1 MMPPRPRLYLVDAF
15 NLIFRAYHA
24 RQRMGAP
31 PMRTS
36 RGSSTEAIYI
46 FHNMIRKI
54 QRVYAPDALA
64 AAYES
69 EGPTLRDQAFEAY
82 KANRTETPQELKEQF
97 PAIERMLAAMG
108 VPVLKLAGYEADD
121 IIGTVARRA
130 SAAGFE
136 VTIVSS
142 DKDMLQL
149 VGDGVSM
156 LDPMKNDTLYDP
168 QKVKSFK
175 GVLPER
181 IADLLALC
189 GDPVDNIPGAPGI
202 GDKGAVQLLDEYG
215 SLDNL
220 LEHATEVQRKAYR
233 ESLLNHRNQILLS
246 KSLTTIE
253 CNAPLEL
260 DIESLRVQ
268 PPDRETLEAFYR
280 EYEFLSFLKDLETA
294 SPSDPAP
301 VTRESVP
308 IETVQDLAQFFVA
321 TPESE
326 SVALV
331 LAAPV
336 APVSAPVPPAAAPVQ
351 GELSPEPQP
360 SIASGAEPAEKAA
373 VLPSL
378 EIAAAVATAHA
389 TAAIP
394 PALLPHLLAA
404 IEKRPITVYDY
415 KSLLSSGALRE
426 RQAPVEDL
434 LLNAFLIF
442 AEPSACEFASLC
454 TRLLSGPAPADP
466 VSRAVAVHAVAATLR
481 PDLNDDYKRVYQTI
495 DLPLAPVLARMER
508 AGIRLDR
515 KMLAELSQSMETAID
530 GLSATIFKEARHTF
544 NINSPQ
550 QLGKVLFEELG
561 LPVQGKTGK
570 TKSYSTAADVLET
583 LAPAHPIAQTILDYR
598 QVTKLKGTYVD
609 ALPLL
614 MDSRGR
620 VHTTFNPAG
629 AATGRLSSSNP
640 NLQNIPI
647 RTDLGRDIRAAFVPE
662 PGWTLLA
669 ADYSQIELRLLA
681 HFSGDPVL
689 VDSFRHNEDIH
700 TRTASEVFGV
710 APLMVTPEMRRNAKA
725 VNFGI
730 VYGQTSFGLAA
741 QLGVSRDEAEHYI
754 KGYFERYAGVRKWLD
769 HTIAEVRERGYTLTL
784 HGRRRTIPDIQS
796 TNVNARNFAER
807 TAVNTPLQ
815 GTASDLI
822 KLAMIRIDA
831 DLREAG
837 MRSRMLLQV
846 HDELVLECPPE
857 ELEAASKLVKRRM
870 EGVAQLKVPLLV
882 ETGTGTNWRDA
893 K

>member
-97 PAIERMLAAMG
+97 PAIERMLGAMG
-108 VPVLKLAGYEADD
+108 VSVLKLAGYEADD

-130 SAAGFE
+130 SAAGFD

-156 LDPMKNDTLYDP
+156 LDMMKNDTLYDP
-168 QKVKSFK
+168 QKVKAFK

-215 SLDNL
+215 SLENL
-220 LEHATEVQRKAYR
+220 LEHAPEVQRKAYR
-233 ESLLNHRNQILLS
+233 ESLLNHRDQILLS

-253 CNAPLEL
+253 CDAPLEVNV
-260 DIESLRVQ
+260 ESLRGQ
-268 PPDRETLEAFYR
+268 SPDRETLEAFYR
-280 EYEFLSFLKDLETA
+280 EYEFFSFLKDLETV
-294 SPSDPAP
+294 SPSEPAS
-301 VTRESVP
+301 VAREAVS
-308 IETVQDLAQFFVA
+308 IETARDLAQFFA
-321 TPESE
+321 TVPASE
-326 SVALV
+326 PVALV
-331 LAAPV
+331 LAAPL
-336 APVSAPVPPAAAPVQ
+336 AAASAPPPPAATPVQ
-351 GELSPEPQP
+351 GELSPEPEP
-360 SIASGAEPAEKAA
+360 SNSTGAEPADKPG

-378 EIAAAVATAHA
+378 EVSAAVATTKA

-394 PALLPHLLAA
+394 PALLLDLLAA

-415 KSLLSSGALRE
+415 KSLLSSGALNE
-426 RQAPVEDL
+426 RQAPVDDL

-442 AEPSACEFASLC
+442 AEPSACEFGSLC
-454 TRLLSGPAPADP
+454 TRLLSGPAPSDP
-466 VSRAVAVHAVAATLR
+466 VSRAVAIHDVAAKLR
-481 PDLNDDYKRVYQTI
+481 PDLNDDYKRIYRTI

-515 KMLAELSQSMETAID
+515 QMLAQLSQSMETAID

-570 TKSYSTAADVLET
+570 TKSFSTAADVLEA
-583 LAPAHPIAQTILDYR
+583 LAPFHPIAKTVLDYR
-598 QVTKLKGTYVD
+598 QITKLKGTYVD

-620 VHTTFNPAG
+620 VHTTFNPTG

-662 PGWTLLA
+662 PGWILLA

-689 VDSFRHNEDIH
+689 VDSFQHNEDIH

-710 APLMVTPEMRRNAKA
+710 APLMVTPELRRNAKA

-730 VYGQTSFGLAA
+730 VYGQTAFGLAA
-741 QLGVSRDEAEHYI
+741 QLGISRDEADHYI

-769 HTIAEVRERGYTLTL
+769 RTVAEVRGRGYTLTM
-784 HGRRRTIPDIQS
+784 HGRRRPIPDIQS
-796 TNVNARNFAER
+796 TNLNARNFAER

-822 KLAMIRIDA
+822 KLAMIQIDA

-837 MRSRMLLQV
+837 MKSRMLLQV

-857 ELEAASKLVKRRM
+857 ELEATSKLVKRRM

>member
-1 MMPPRPRLYLVDAF
+1 MMPPRPRLYVVDAF

-46 FHNMIRKI
+46 FHNMMRKI

-82 KANRTETPQELKEQF
+82 KANRAETPPELKEQF
-97 PAIERMLAAMG
+97 PAIERLLAAMH
-108 VPVLKLAGYEADD
+108 VPVLKLSGYEADD

-130 SAAGFE
+130 AASGYE
-136 VTIVSS
+136 VIIVSS

-149 VGDGVSM
+149 VGEGVSM
-156 LDPMKNDTLYDP
+156 LDMMKNDTLYDP
-168 QKVKSFK
+168 GKVKEFK
-175 GVLPER
+175 GVPPER

-202 GDKGAVQLLDEYG
+202 GDKGAVQLLEEFG
-215 SLDNL
+215 SLDAL
-220 LEHATEVQRKAYR
+220 LERASEVQRKAYR
-233 ESLLNHRNQILLS
+233 ESLLNHRDQILLS
-246 KSLTTIE
+246 KSLATIE
-253 CNAPLEL
+253 CDVPLEVDL
-260 DIESLRVQ
+260 ASLTVQ

-280 EYEFLSFLKDLETA
+280 EYEFLSFLKDLEA
-294 SPSDPAP
+294 VSPSAAAP
-301 VTRESVP
+301 SAREAIS
-308 IETVQDLAQFFVA
+308 IDTAEELAQFFLGV
-321 TPESE
+321 PESE
-326 SVALV
+326 PVAV
-331 LAAPV
+331 AFAAPL
-336 APVSAPVPPAAAPVQ
+336 APPPAPAVQ
-351 GELSPEPQP
+351 PAQRELAPEPEPRP
-360 SIASGAEPAEKAA
+360 SESNGS
-373 VLPSL
+373 LPSL
-378 EIAAAVATAHA
+378 SFQAGVATAHRMA
-389 TAAIP
+389 GIAPSLLSDLLSAIG
-394 PALLPHLLAA
+394 
-404 IEKRPITVYDY
+404 ERPITVYDY
-415 KSLLSSGALRE
+415 KHMLSSGALSE
-426 RQAPVEDL
+426 RRAPVEDL
-434 LLNAFLIF
+434 LLNAFLIY
-442 AEPSACEFASLC
+442 AEPSSCEFGSLC
-454 TRLLSGPAPADP
+454 TRCLSGPAPSDP
-466 VSRAVAVHAVAATLR
+466 ISRAAAIYDVAEKLR
-481 PDLNDDYKRVYQTI
+481 PELNDDYRRIYESI

-508 AGIRLDR
+508 TGIRVDR
-515 KMLAELSQSMETAID
+515 QMLAKLSQSMETAVD

-570 TKSYSTAADVLET
+570 TKNYSTAADVLEA
-583 LAPAHPIAQTILDYR
+583 LAPFHPIAQTVLDYR
-598 QVTKLKGTYVD
+598 QITKLKGTYVD

-662 PGWTLLA
+662 PGWVLLA

-689 VDSFRHNEDIH
+689 VDAFRHNEDIH

-730 VYGQTSFGLAA
+730 VYGQTAFGLAG
-741 QLGVSRDEAEHYI
+741 QLGIPRDEADRYI
-754 KGYFERYAGVRKWLD
+754 KGYFERYAGVRKWID
-769 HTIAEVRERGYTLTL
+769 RTIAEVRERGYTLTL
-784 HGRRRTIPDIQS
+784 NGRRRPIPDIQS
-796 TNVNARNFAER
+796 TNVNARSFAER

-822 KLAMIRIDA
+822 KLAMIQIDA
-831 DLREAG
+831 DLQQAS
-837 MRSRMLLQV
+837 MRTRMLLQV
-846 HDELVLECPPE
+846 HDELVLECPSE

-870 EGVAQLKVPLLV
+870 EDVVALKVPLLA
-882 ETGTGTNWRDA
+882 ETGTGSNWRDA